1 MGEEKGR
8 WIKMKKFLNLHFC
21 RGNEEWNLQRAN
33 IFLAGGRH
41 VIPVKQKEEKVKDH
55 GKNERKIH

>member
-1 MGEEKGR
+1 
-8 WIKMKKFLNLHFC
+8 MKKFLNLHFC